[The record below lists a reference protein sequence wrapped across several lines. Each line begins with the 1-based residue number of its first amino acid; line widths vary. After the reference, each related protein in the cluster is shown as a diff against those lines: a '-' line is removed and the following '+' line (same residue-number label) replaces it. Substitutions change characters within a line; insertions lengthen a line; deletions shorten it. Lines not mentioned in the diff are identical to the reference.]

1 MATARLAGTLDSG
14 DVLVHPFQQLAPLL
28 RRGSRNGLEVAPSE
42 TDVRKD
48 SCVANVKVQER
59 PRPEVEVRRIPS
71 DVPESVDLAKSV
83 DKIRKAHA
91 ITVNAR
97 VLVDSWGSAV
107 GEGCTPVAGHGSMMS
122 RRFGSVER
130 NWWARVDGPV

>member
-1 MATARLAGTLDSG
+1 VFSHLG
-14 DVLVHPFQQLAPLL
+14 QQLLPLL

-71 DVPESVDLAKSV
+71 DVPESLDLAKSG

-91 ITVNAR
+91 ITVNGR
-97 VLVDSWGSAV
+97 VLADPWGSAV
-107 GEGCTPVAGHGSMMS
+107 GEGWLPVPGHGSMMS
-122 RRFGSVER
+122 RRIGAVER
-130 NWWARVDGPV
+130 NSSALVRGRV

>member
-1 MATARLAGTLDSG
+1 
-14 DVLVHPFQQLAPLL
+14 VHPFQQLAPLL

-42 TDVRKD
+42 THVRKD

-59 PRPEVEVRRIPS
+59 PRPEMEVRRIPS
-71 DVPESVDLAKSV
+71 DVPESVDMAKSG

-107 GEGCTPVAGHGSMMS
+107 GEAYAPVPGHGSMMS
-122 RRFGSVER
+122 RRIGAVER
-130 NWWARVDGPV
+130 NSSALVRGRV